1 MAVAPSALALLLP
14 LPLLALPGCPFPSS
28 QGDELHPAAAPAA
41 ATPVNLHLPRCGVFC
56 WARCGQPRGWAQAV
70 AVGAEVAGSVG
81 MLVLWHSE
89 VCAGQTPSCAAV
101 SAAVSDH

>member
-1 MAVAPSALALLLP
+1 MWWW
-14 LPLLALPGCPFPSS
+14 LPLLWPCCCHYLCLLFLGALFSSS

-41 ATPVNLHLPRCGVFC
+41 ASPVNLHLPRCGVFC

-70 AVGAEVAGSVG
+70 VAGSVG
-81 MLVLWHSE
+81 MLVLWHGE
-89 VCAGQTPSCAAV
+89 VCAGQTPSSAAV